1 MILHAVTLT
10 NFRQHQNSTVFF
22 ERGLTGLLGSNGSG
36 KSTILEAVGWGFFG
50 AEAVRSTMSTVKWQG
65 APKTQKAQVSVHFT
79 VAGVSYLLTR
89 TEDSA
94 KVEAVEVF
102 DGYEI
107 VDSNTV
113 AATPKEVSA
122 FMQGLLGLTFREFS
136 ATYLAAQKDVMHL
149 QTLGPEDRRRF
160 MLRVLGAERMEK
172 AVKDA
177 RASANALR
185 DAALLARAD
194 VGQREPLVEEVVQ
207 ARLAVRDGEAAHEI
221 RVKYAEARTAEA
233 REAWAAAQ
241 RSAEK
246 HEQHQRLTR
255 ELSQA
260 KNDLA
265 QAGRDAERLRAEIEE
280 CEGAASRAGEL
291 ALQAAS
297 LPALR
302 AEHAQQVQAR
312 ADARLREEL
321 RASLRLAEDE
331 HRYQHTVVQAY
342 DAAAHQQVGQYLA
355 EAEAA
360 LREEQQERQERRAE
374 IQAAITAALEQHKVL
389 RERTEA
395 LEGAEDA
402 TCPTCR
408 RALGDT
414 LREVVGAMKQELL
427 EIGARGAWLRE
438 ELDAVQPGVV
448 ERATEANVHSLAT
461 QHAKLD
467 IQQADAARATESLP
481 ALQRRIDEAA
491 ERLASMSEV
500 SFDAGLLAA
509 LTNHIVALEAVE
521 REAAGERARASRVDG
536 LLASAVDTE
545 ARALTAAQDE
555 ARASVGLRE
564 LAFDPDAHAALE
576 RQAEDARQA
585 REEARAA
592 LARAEAALE
601 SARERESRA
610 VAALEKHDAD
620 AEAVGLLEQEHRTEA
635 RAAER
640 LAALKTGFV
649 QTIRPELEHLVS
661 GFVATLTDGRYE
673 SAAIDEDFGV
683 KLYRGGIAV
692 DVASGGEEDVVAIA
706 LRLATS
712 LMIAERSGHALQCV
726 ILDEPFG
733 SLDAVRRRNVLEL
746 LTHRLRGLFEQ
757 VIVISH
763 FEDVEQAVEH
773 AVVLEYDDA
782 RATSTV
788 RTLSLAG
795 VA

>member
-1 MILHAVTLT
+1 MILHCVTLT
-10 NFRQHQNSTVFF
+10 NFRQHRNTTVEFG
-22 ERGLTGLLGSNGSG
+22 RGLTGLLGSNGSG

-177 RASANALR
+177 RASANAR
-185 DAALLARAD
+185 KDAALLARAD
-194 VGQREPLVEEVVQ
+194 VGQREPLVEEVVH
-207 ARLAVRDGEAAHEI
+207 ARLTVRDGEAAHEI
-221 RVKYAEARTAEA
+221 RVKYAEARTVEA
-233 REAWAAAQ
+233 REAWAVAQ

-246 HEQHQRLTR
+246 HEQHQRLTG

-260 KNDLA
+260 KYDIA

-280 CEGAASRAGEL
+280 CEGAATRAGEL
-291 ALQAAS
+291 ALQAAE

-312 ADARLREEL
+312 ADSLLREEL
-321 RASLRLAEDE
+321 RASLHLAEDE
-331 HRYQHTVVQAY
+331 HRYQHTVARAY
-342 DAAAHQQVGQYLA
+342 DAAAHQQVREYLA
-355 EAEAA
+355 EAEEA
-360 LREEQQERQERRAE
+360 LRAAQQKRTQRRAE
-374 IQAAITAALEQHKVL
+374 LQAGITAALEQHSVL
-389 RERTEA
+389 RDRIATLEA
-395 LEGAEDA
+395 APDA

-408 RALGDT
+408 RALGAS
-414 LREVVGAMKQELL
+414 LGEVVEAMKHELA
-427 EIGARGAWLRE
+427 EVQARGLLLRE
-438 ELDAVQPGVV
+438 ELAAVQESAA
-448 ERATEANVHSLAT
+448 ERAMADRVHDLAT
-461 QHAKLD
+461 QRAKLD
-467 IQQADAARATESLP
+467 VQQADAARATEALP

-500 SFDAGLLAA
+500 SFDPKLLDVLAA
-509 LTNHIVALEAVE
+509 RIKVLEAVE

-536 LLASAVDTE
+536 LRAALLEAMGREEGAVLGESHAGVALA
-545 ARALTAAQDE
+545 
-555 ARASVGLRE
+555 E
-564 LAFDPDAHAALE
+564 LAFDAEAHAALA
-576 RQAEDARQA
+576 RQAEEARQA

-620 AEAVGLLEQEHRTEA
+620 AEAVALLEQEHRTEA

-788 RTLSLAG
+788 RVLSLAE
-795 VA
+795 AA